1 MPLPPTGGKAVKL
14 FSKKSKV
21 QTCAV
26 QTTGK
31 SAGVTHPFS
40 AIERYSPLSDAE
52 LELYS
57 SLREAVPVIDAAIG
71 KIVRLMGTFEVKAQN
86 FRAQKVLDE
95 FTKNVQVSGGLRGLA
110 NFVYAY
116 LDQLLTYGTAV
127 GEIVPTSDMR
137 QVGALYNASL
147 KNVAVLPCA
156 DGLSVAVC
164 KKDAGNTP
172 FEKQEYIISTLL
184 SPEAGSAKGNSIL
197 KGLPFVSSV
206 LLKVFSA
213 VGSNWERAGNIRY
226 AITYKPTDSTQA
238 GARQRA
244 AEIAREWSKAMRDD
258 RGVCDF
264 VAVGDVSIK
273 VIGSDGQILDCDVP
287 IRHMLE
293 QIVSKLCIPPF
304 LLGLSWSST
313 ERMSSVQTD
322 ILTSELEY
330 FRTLLTPVIE
340 RICRTHLL
348 LFGEEEQVCV
358 EWSNIS
364 LQDETELAR
373 ARLLNAQAKQI
384 EDSMEVNT

>member
-1 MPLPPTGGKAVKL
+1 MKL
-14 FSKKSKV
+14 FSKKSKM

-31 SAGVTHPFS
+31 SSGLKHPFS
-40 AIERYSPLSDAE
+40 AIERYTPLSDTE

-57 SLREAVPVIDAAIG
+57 SLREAVPVIDAAIS
-71 KIVRLMGTFEVKAQN
+71 KIIRLIGTFELKASDP
-86 FRAQKVLDE
+86 RTQKVLDN
-95 FTKNVQVSGGLRGLA
+95 FQKNVCVSAGMRGLA

-116 LDQLLTYGTAV
+116 LDQLLTFGTAV
-127 GEIVPTSDMR
+127 GEIVPSADMR
-137 QVGALYNASL
+137 QVAALYNASL
-147 KNVAVLPCA
+147 KNVSVQPTA
-156 DGLSVAVC
+156 DSFGVSVC
-164 KKDAGNTP
+164 RKDAGNTP
-172 FEKQEYIISTLL
+172 FENQGLILCSLL
-184 SPEAGSAKGNSIL
+184 SPDAGSIKGNSIL

-206 LLKVFSA
+206 LLKIFSA

-226 AITYKPTDSTQA
+226 AITYKPTDGNQS
-238 GARQRA
+238 GAKQRA
-244 AEIAREWSKAMRDD
+244 SEIAREWSKAMRDD
-258 RGVCDF
+258 RNICDF

-287 IRHMLE
+287 VRHMLE

-313 ERMSSVQTD
+313 ERMSAMQTD

-348 LFGEEEQVCV
+348 LCGENTEFEVQ
-358 EWSNIS
+358 WSNIS
-364 LQDETELAR
+364 LQDELSLAQ
-373 ARLLNAQAKQI
+373 ARLINAQAKQI
-384 EDSMEVNT
+384 EDSMEVRD

>member
-1 MPLPPTGGKAVKL
+1 M
-14 FSKKSKV
+14 
-21 QTCAV
+21 

-31 SAGVTHPFS
+31 STGATHPFS
-40 AIERYSPLSDAE
+40 AIERYTPLSDTE

-57 SLREAVPVIDAAIG
+57 SLREAVPVIDAAIS
-71 KIVRLMGTFEVKAQN
+71 KIVRLMGTFEVKTQSP
-86 FRAQKVLDE
+86 RGQKILDV
-95 FTKNVQVSGGLRGLA
+95 FQKNVQVSGGMQGLA

-116 LDQLLTYGTAV
+116 LDQLLTFGTAV
-127 GEIVPTSDMR
+127 GEIVPSADMR
-137 QVGALYNASL
+137 QVAALYNASL
-147 KNVAVLPCA
+147 KNVSVLPCA
-156 DGLSVAVC
+156 DGLGVSVC
-164 KKDAGNTP
+164 RKDAGNTP
-172 FEKQEYIISTLL
+172 FENQGLILSSLL
-184 SPEAGSAKGNSIL
+184 SPEAGSSRGNSIL

-206 LLKVFSA
+206 LLRIFSA

-226 AITYKPTDSTQA
+226 AITYKPTDGNQT
-238 GARQRA
+238 GAKQRA

-287 IRHMLE
+287 VRHMLE

-313 ERMSSVQTD
+313 ERMSAMQTD

-340 RICRTHLL
+340 RICKTHLL
-348 LFGEEEQVCV
+348 LCGEDTEVSV

-364 LQDETELAR
+364 LQDELSLAQ
-373 ARLLNAQAKQI
+373 ARLINAQAKQI
-384 EDSMEVNT
+384 EDSMEVRD